1 MFFFALPLACAG
13 PRDSAGADAD
23 ATTPTVSFVSPKEG
37 DTVPAG
43 ALSLSIAV
51 DHFVLEDP
59 AKHNDGE
66 PEGYLVVTWTEGS
79 NGDSVQ
85 TGSTTPTLT
94 IATPG
99 AWTLTADLRFADG
112 DELSE
117 RFDDFAPASIAIT
130 VQ

>member
-13 PRDSAGADAD
+13 PPDSAGADAD
-23 ATTPTVSFVSPKEG
+23 AATPTVSFVSPADG
-37 DTVPAG
+37 DTVAAG
-43 ALSLSIAV
+43 DLALSIAV
-51 DHFVLEDP
+51 GHFVLEDP
-59 AKHNDGE
+59 AKHDDGAA
-66 PEGYLVVTWTEGS
+66 EGYLVVTWTDGS

-85 TGSTTPTLT
+85 TGSTTPTIP
-94 IATPG
+94 IATAG

-117 RFDDFAPASIAIT
+117 RFDDFAPASIAIA